1 MKNRGKR
8 TSAKPVVPLPL
19 VESEGAAA
27 KTDLEQY
34 RQTRKKQARAEAFW
48 AGRNRAARRSARA
61 AA

>member
-8 TSAKPVVPLPL
+8 TPAKSVVPLPL
-19 VESEGAAA
+19 VESEGTAAT
-27 KTDLEQY
+27 TDLAQY
-34 RQTRKKQARAEAFW
+34 RRARKKQARAEAFW